1 MQVFHGRSV
10 DADSTVMPQLFSWV
24 DATIDESPGCNSPD
38 DHCVV
43 LFFNLPAVG
52 VVSVAKWDY
61 IVTIVANMLNRYRKN
76 SLAIIVHA
84 NRAAQ
89 KTRTV
94 VNSWDVGS
102 TCFKID

>member
-1 MQVFHGRSV
+1 MESNMQVFHGRSV

-52 VVSVAKWDY
+52 VG
-61 IVTIVANMLNRYRKN
+61 VANMLNRYRKN